1 MAPGTL
7 LRPSP
12 PRAAARGRLRDTAG
26 PLGPPQSVR
35 GRHLR
40 AGRAPHHTGAAVLA
54 PLAPLLPGA
63 ALRRGRALPSRRRLA
78 GGCGQG
84 VDAGPGRLRAW
95 GEPPP
100 PRTGRSRRRGVLP
113 RSLPPAAPAG
123 IAAAGSAAEGAA
135 SAGREPRGARRCC
148 PTACWTPTWWTWRRE
163 GTPRSTT

>member
-40 AGRAPHHTGAAVLA
+40 AGRTPHHTGAAVLA

-84 VDAGPGRLRAW
+84 ADAGPGRLRAW
-95 GEPPP
+95 GEPP